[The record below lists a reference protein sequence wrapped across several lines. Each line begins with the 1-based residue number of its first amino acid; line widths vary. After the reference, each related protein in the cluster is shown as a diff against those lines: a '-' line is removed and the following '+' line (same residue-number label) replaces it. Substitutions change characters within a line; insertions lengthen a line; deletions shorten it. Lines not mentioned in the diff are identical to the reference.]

1 MRLNRLQVVGIVVLC
16 LIVAGIAQAQFGKL
30 KSLAKDKLGVQ
41 NSEQQ
46 KSEAKSEDDSP
57 LSEEEGEARATYA
70 SGVKKSL
77 DVRRRGDPTP
87 EVTASAIQA
96 GRKQEVSIA
105 ISKIDATAFDAVRGY
120 KPCNR
125 LENFRI
131 LSPTQ
136 VKVTIDLT
144 GVQQA
149 DDCSIYFVS
158 GGRPVVYANIDVMG
172 KEAVEEKRRQDAMQS
187 EAQMPSDQQIALGKN
202 RIGKLWTVKFANG
215 KTDRWTLTAPAEEG
229 SVTYRFKSASGKNV
243 EITHSL
249 GAAMIQM
256 GECTM
261 QARIEGKSAEGVAL
275 DSCGVPVG
283 TKFTAAIQ

>member
-1 MRLNRLQVVGIVVLC
+1 VVGIAVLC

-30 KSLAKDKLGVQ
+30 KSLTKQKLGVQ
-41 NSEQQ
+41 TTQQDAASPAEDNS
-46 KSEAKSEDDSP
+46 SSD
-57 LSEEEGEARATYA
+57 EEGEAKAIYA
-70 SGVKKSL
+70 PGVKKSL
-77 DVRRRGDPTP
+77 NVRRKGDPTP
-87 EVTASAIQA
+87 EATASAIEG

-105 ISKIDATAFDAVRGY
+105 ISKVDATIFDAVRGY

-144 GVQQA
+144 GIQQT

-158 GGRPVVYANIDVMG
+158 GDRPVLYANLDVMG
-172 KEAVEEKRRQDAMQS
+172 RESVEEKRRADAMQS
-187 EAQMPSDQQIALGKN
+187 ESQLSADQQLALGKK
-202 RIGKLWTVKFANG
+202 RMGKLWTVTFANG
-215 KTDRWTLTAPAEEG
+215 KTDRWTLTAPSG
-229 SVTYRFKSASGKNV
+229 DGISYRFKSASGKSV

-256 GECTM
+256 GDCTM

-275 DSCGVPVG
+275 DSCGVPAG